1 MIVFKEALREVGFTQ
16 RADVGA
22 RTSQR
27 SSQRF
32 HKKKFRK
39 RNGKKN
45 HNPWPINLIPRTTLD
60 NVRIF
65 VQPNR
70 GTVLSEYF

>member
-32 HKKKFRK
+32 HKKKIQK
-39 RNGKKN
+39 EEWKKES
-45 HNPWPINLIPRTTLD
+45 
-60 NVRIF
+60 
-65 VQPNR
+65 QP
-70 GTVLSEYF
+70 LAY